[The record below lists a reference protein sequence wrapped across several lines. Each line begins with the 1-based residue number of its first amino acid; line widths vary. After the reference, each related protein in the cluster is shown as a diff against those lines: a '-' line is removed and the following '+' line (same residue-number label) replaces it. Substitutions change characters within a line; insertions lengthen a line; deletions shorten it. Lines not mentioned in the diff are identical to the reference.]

1 MSKINRLLRGL
12 LALGISLAVV
22 GEAAAERITESRD
35 VADFQAIEFAGSG
48 DLILTQGAEESL
60 TIEADDDV
68 MSSIIT
74 EVKDGVLYIHRKK
87 FSGWHFLGLFRGD
100 DSSRYDL
107 SFKTLESL
115 RLSGSG
121 DVRASHI
128 EGADFAVKISGSG
141 EIDLADLDVDSLEI
155 RVNGSGELRVR
166 ELMATSLKS
175 RITGSGDVEIG
186 GQVGSQEISVTGSGD
201 HYAPDLQSETV
212 AARIAGSG
220 SVDVWVTDELQARVS
235 GSGNVIYRGDPEV
248 NSRISGSGEVEQR

>member
-12 LALGISLAVV
+12 LALGVSMV

-48 DLILTQGAEESL
+48 NLILTQGAEESL

-87 FSGWHFLGLFRGD
+87 FSGWHFLGR
-100 DSSRYDL
+100 DSIRYEL

-115 RLSGSG
+115 GLSGSG
-121 DVRASHI
+121 DVRASNI

-141 EIDLADLDVDSLEI
+141 EIDLAGLDVDSLEI
-155 RVNGSGELRVR
+155 RVNGSGELRVGK
-166 ELMATSLKS
+166 LMATSLKS

-235 GSGNVIYRGDPEV
+235 GSGDVIYRGDPEV
-248 NSRISGSGEVEQR
+248 NSRISGSGEVEHR